1 MHSAYILADSHP
13 SCPMY
18 TYAMNICVNTGVT
31 QSHQNELAQA
41 PEQSLAHSY
50 TSSYGENPELFIRE

>member
-1 MHSAYILADSHP
+1 MHDAYILADSHP
-13 SCPMY
+13 SRLMC

-41 PEQSLAHSY
+41 PEQSLVQSY
-50 TSSYGENPELFIRE
+50 ISSYGESP